1 VSWLILNVHS
11 ATVLAAV
18 MLIVAVAADQWS
30 SRWARFVSGAAL
42 ETAIICGL
50 FALWQ
55 VANGLARGHTT
66 GGLARGRDIWH
77 AERWLHLPSEVGVQ
91 KLILHHRELVRLA
104 NYFYESAHFTTMV
117 IFLMWLWLRHRD
129 QYPFVRNVIAAFT
142 AMSLLIQMVQ
152 VAPPRLINGTGL
164 VDVGATVGPT
174 VYNSFTANIADQYA
188 AMPSI
193 HVGWAVL
200 ISVAVVRCSP
210 SRWRW
215 LAIYHAVLT
224 TFVVVATANHYW
236 MDGIVAVALLV
247 PAYLVAVGLGR
258 VRAGLTGRRLPAA
271 ELQPAALEGE
281 PAQIQQGAFS

>member
-1 VSWLILNVHS
+1 MSWLILNVHS
-11 ATVLAAV
+11 ATVIAAV
-18 MLIVAVAADQWS
+18 MLVVSATAYQLSGRWVRFVAA
-30 SRWARFVSGAAL
+30 AAL
-42 ETAIICGL
+42 EIAIICGL

-66 GGLARGRDIWH
+66 GGLARGRDLWK
-77 AERWLHLPSEVGVQ
+77 AERWLHLPSEASVQ

-129 QYPFVRNVIAAFT
+129 RYPFVRNTIAAFT

-152 VAPPRLINGTGL
+152 VAPPRLIGGTGL
-164 VDVGATVGPT
+164 VDTGAVVGPT
-174 VYNSFTANIADQYA
+174 VYTTFTANIADQYA

-200 ISVAVVRCSP
+200 ISIAVVTCSP

-215 LAIYHAVLT
+215 LAITHAVLT

-236 MDGIVAVALLV
+236 LDGIVAVVLLV
-247 PAYLVAVGLGR
+247 PAYYIAVGLEA
-258 VRAGLTGRRLPAA
+258 VRQRLRRRAVATAQAEPA
-271 ELQPAALEGE
+271 LQPED
-281 PAQIQQGAFS
+281 QIQQGAFS